1 MKKALFLDRDG
12 VINKEKNYLYK
23 IEDFE
28 FIPGVFE
35 TTKYFQDQGYLLIIV
50 TNQAGI
56 ARGKYTEDDFNKLTQ
71 WMLTKFEDNGVKIDK
86 VYFCPHHPDFTGE
99 CECRKPK
106 TGMLYQAKE
115 EFNIDLKNSILV
127 GDKNTDIE
135 AGISAGIGFNFLIST
150 GHLINS
156 NRFGVKIL
164 SYLIELKNK
173 LLEEN

>member
-12 VINKEKNYLYK
+12 VINKEKCYLYR

-28 FIPGVFE
+28 FISGVFE
-35 TTKYFQDQGYLLIIV
+35 TTKYFQNLGYLLIII

-56 ARGKYTEDDFNKLTQ
+56 ARRKYTLEDYNKLTQ
-71 WMLTKFEDNGVKIDK
+71 WMLTKFEENSVKIDK

-106 TGMLYQAKE
+106 PGMLHQASQ

-135 AGISAGIGFNFLIST
+135 AGKSAGIGFNFLIST
-150 GHLINS
+150 GHLIKT
-156 NRFGVKIL
+156 NRFSVEIL
-164 SYLIELKNK
+164 SSLIELKNK
-173 LLEEN
+173 LIEEN